1 MDGRFLHRRRGGLQ
15 WWRVQRRRRFL
26 RGRRGLRRLVMK
38 AYSKADEFFTAE
50 EKERLKATIQEV
62 ESKTIGEIVVMVVDR
77 SDHYIE
83 AEVLGGVLL
92 GSLLSLILALLFFHS
107 SIWSYV
113 PLSFLLFFPC
123 WLLFKRVEVL
133 KKLFIGM
140 RRKEEAVRLRAEQ
153 VFYEKGLYK
162 TKRNTGVLF
171 FLSLLERKIW
181 VLADKGIYKKMD
193 QETLNRFASG
203 VSRGIRESRACEA
216 LSQAIQEIGVLL
228 SRHFPITSDDTDEL
242 PDDVMTEK

>member
-26 RGRRGLRRLVMK
+26 RGRRSLRRLVMK

>member
-1 MDGRFLHRRRGGLQ
+1 
-15 WWRVQRRRRFL
+15 
-26 RGRRGLRRLVMK
+26 MK
-38 AYSKADEFFTAE
+38 VCSKADELFSAQ
-50 EKERLKATIQEV
+50 EKKRLKTTIQEV

-92 GSLLSLILALLFFHS
+92 GSLLSLILSLLFFHS

-123 WLLFKRVEVL
+123 WLLFKRVEAL
-133 KKLFIGM
+133 KRLFIGM
-140 RRKEEAVRLRAEQ
+140 RRKEEAVRLRAER
-153 VFYEKGLYK
+153 VFFEKGLYK
-162 TKRNTGVLF
+162 TKKNTGVLF

-181 VLADKGIYKKMD
+181 VLADRGIYEKMD
-193 QETLNRFASG
+193 QETLNRYASE
-203 VSRGIRESRACEA
+203 VSRGIRESWACEA
-216 LSQAIQEIGVLL
+216 LSQAIQGIGALL
-228 SRHFPITSDDTDEL
+228 SQHFPITPDDTDEL